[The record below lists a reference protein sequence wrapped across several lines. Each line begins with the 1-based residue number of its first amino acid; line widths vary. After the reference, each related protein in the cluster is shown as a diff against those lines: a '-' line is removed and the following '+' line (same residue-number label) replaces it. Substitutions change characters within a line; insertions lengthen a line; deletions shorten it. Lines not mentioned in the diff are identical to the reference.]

1 MTRGP
6 VWIHHY
12 SDGVVKVVLDRPEKA
27 NALSATMLEALIAAM
42 DEVAQAGARAMI
54 LTGTGKV
61 FSAGADLAHAA
72 GGLAVSPLWERL
84 SGAVAALPCLTVAAL
99 NGTVAGGGC
108 GMALAS
114 TSASRRRARRF
125 FIP

>member
-42 DEVAQAGARAMI
+42 RAQAERYGVRRERGVVERVERGRIVPAEVDHLLERLARHDARA
-54 LTGTGKV
+54 
-61 FSAGADLAHAA
+61 
-72 GGLAVSPLWERL
+72 
-84 SGAVAALPCLTVAAL
+84 AL
-99 NGTVAGGGC
+99 
-108 GMALAS
+108 
-114 TSASRRRARRF
+114 
-125 FIP
+125 